1 MKNHN
6 DRVIKIKYAASYI
19 LKHFIVLIVCAVC
32 GAIALSGLC
41 YLKNRN
47 EMNNTNDLAVETE
60 NIYETLS
67 DTEKVDVAYAL
78 YCYDEQQDLE
88 EYLHNSLY
96 MKIKPYH
103 VQQSTYQF
111 RVQLSKEPESQE
123 ECVKLQNQ
131 IIAAYNWYIRNG
143 GLAND
148 IEEKATFKAD
158 YTAQQLK
165 ELLDVGY
172 DGTLDANGSICL
184 YVNGTDLVSGLD
196 EIACETL
203 INKGKS
209 FQNLSPHKLVIVNK
223 QNTIIRNDTIYN
235 NQKTTYNE
243 TTAASDR
250 LENAVDSLTDNALT
264 YYKDMVAEEQE
275 ESIQE
280 VNVVQNIKNKLLKYG
295 LIGGIL
301 GACGGA
307 VLLLLVYMY
316 SKVVISDTDY
326 TLTMGVKL
334 FGHVSASNPLEQM
347 GFSVAKIIAVCKKRD
362 ITQIALISSNM
373 DLIEE
378 NVQNTLKEMLEK
390 QNVELEIMS
399 NVVTDSEEMGKLFE
413 LQNAVVIEKKGT
425 SLYQRVY
432 DIIDLCEDNEVSI
445 LGLIDVQK

>member
-131 IIAAYNWYIRNG
+131 IIAAYNCYIRNG

-148 IEEKATFKAD
+148 I
-158 YTAQQLK
+158 
-165 ELLDVGY
+165 
-172 DGTLDANGSICL
+172 
-184 YVNGTDLVSGLD
+184 
-196 EIACETL
+196 
-203 INKGKS
+203 
-209 FQNLSPHKLVIVNK
+209 
-223 QNTIIRNDTIYN
+223 
-235 NQKTTYNE
+235 
-243 TTAASDR
+243 
-250 LENAVDSLTDNALT
+250 
-264 YYKDMVAEEQE
+264 
-275 ESIQE
+275 
-280 VNVVQNIKNKLLKYG
+280 
-295 LIGGIL
+295 
-301 GACGGA
+301 
-307 VLLLLVYMY
+307 
-316 SKVVISDTDY
+316 
-326 TLTMGVKL
+326 
-334 FGHVSASNPLEQM
+334 
-347 GFSVAKIIAVCKKRD
+347 
-362 ITQIALISSNM
+362 
-373 DLIEE
+373 
-378 NVQNTLKEMLEK
+378 
-390 QNVELEIMS
+390 
-399 NVVTDSEEMGKLFE
+399 
-413 LQNAVVIEKKGT
+413 
-425 SLYQRVY
+425 
-432 DIIDLCEDNEVSI
+432 
-445 LGLIDVQK
+445 